1 MFGLNACWPTGFSER
16 ECILQVGLLKEVR
29 RYPVKSMGGE
39 LLEEVNLA
47 AGGMTGDRA
56 WAVRDEV
63 RGGIRGAKKISA
75 LMTLRARY
83 VKPPADEG
91 SSPAEILLPDGS
103 TLTTGEPEVNEQI
116 SKAIDHSVTLWP
128 LLPADALEH
137 YRRGA
142 PSHEDFTQ
150 ELRSIFGRM
159 PDEPLPDLS
168 KFPPEILEFESPPG
182 TYFDAYPLLLLSESS
197 IRQMQERTPESVFDS
212 RRFRPNLVIGE
223 TDSSSPFPEHEW
235 AGRRLQIGD
244 AIVRVNMECP
254 RCVMVTHGF
263 EDLPKDPGV
272 MRALARETG
281 GNLGAYATVES
292 PGRVKVGDSI
302 RLLPE

>member
-1 MFGLNACWPTGFSER
+1 MFGLNACRSTGLSQR

-39 LLEEVNLA
+39 LLQEVNLTVR
-47 AGGMTGDRA
+47 GLPGDRA

-63 RGGIRGAKKISA
+63 RGGIRGAKKIAA

-91 SSPAEILLPDGS
+91 SSPAEIVLPDGS
-103 TLTTGEPEVNEQI
+103 MLDTGEPEINERL

-128 LLPADALEH
+128 LVPAEQLEH

-142 PSHEDFTQ
+142 PTHEDFMQ
-150 ELRSIFGRM
+150 EMRSIFGRL
-159 PDEPLPDLS
+159 PDEPLPDLT

-182 TYFDAYPLLLLSESS
+182 SYFDAFPLVLLSESS
-197 IRQMQERTPESVFDS
+197 LRTMQERMPESVFDA
-212 RRFRPNLVIGE
+212 RRFRPNLVIGD
-223 TDSSSPFPEHEW
+223 TDSSIPFPEHEW

-244 AIVRVNMECP
+244 AIVRVEMECP

-272 MRALARETG
+272 MRALVRETG
-281 GNLGAYATVES
+281 GNLGAYATIES
-292 PGRVKVGDSI
+292 PGRVGVGDSI
-302 RLLPE
+302 QLLSE